1 MLFGSQ
7 GCLKGTKMKLWQW
20 LLGLCWLMAGL
31 SAHAFGLADLSQR
44 LQQPQAVAG
53 DFTQERYM
61 ASLGKPLRTEGE
73 FVLQPK
79 RALLWQMQKPF
90 AQQLRV
96 RADGVWQWTGKAWQ
110 RQSGGGGQQR
120 QMQLFLDLLGG
131 NAQGLQQHFEVRLTG
146 TEQAWQLALTPKT
159 ALMQQIFTRIDIAG
173 DNVVRQITLQEKQ
186 GDKTVMRFSR
196 IRINP
201 ALAADTR
208 RALAD

>member
-1 MLFGSQ
+1 
-7 GCLKGTKMKLWQW
+7 MKLWQW
-20 LLGLCWLMAGL
+20 LFGLCWLMASLG
-31 SAHAFGLADLSQR
+31 AHAFGLADLSQR

-53 DFTQERYM
+53 DFTQERYL

-120 QMQLFLDLLGG
+120 QMQL
-131 NAQGLQQHFEVRLTG
+131 V
-146 TEQAWQLALTPKT
+146 
-159 ALMQQIFTRIDIAG
+159 
-173 DNVVRQITLQEKQ
+173 
-186 GDKTVMRFSR
+186 
-196 IRINP
+196 
-201 ALAADTR
+201 
-208 RALAD
+208 